1 MLENLPHLSMVKCVA
16 LLLALIYSP
25 EKCFFEF
32 LEHVGHCLDVSFL
45 SKQKSKSFAELR
57 HAEADIP

>member
-1 MLENLPHLSMVKCVA
+1 MVKCVA